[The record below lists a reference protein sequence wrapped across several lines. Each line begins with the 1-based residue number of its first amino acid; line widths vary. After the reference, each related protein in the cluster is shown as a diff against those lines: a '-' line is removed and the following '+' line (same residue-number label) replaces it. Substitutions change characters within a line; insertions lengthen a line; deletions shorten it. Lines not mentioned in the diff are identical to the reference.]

1 MVEIV
6 TDEPSTN
13 WDNYWIWDKPST
25 YYYLPIKSDEGFL
38 PSVGI
43 FKRPLRLGKPD
54 LTVGSPEESHFLHQ
68 TKVATHVFFSGKDD
82 DF

>member
-1 MVEIV
+1 M
-6 TDEPSTN
+6 N
-13 WDNYWIWDKPST
+13 R
-25 YYYLPIKSDEGFL
+25 LPIGITIGFGINHL
-38 PSVGI
+38 PIIICQLNPMKDFFHQLVF